1 MIKNAKYLCI
11 SDSIF
16 NNMFQLDQQY
26 VTRTDLTK
34 NYNFFL
40 VKSHENSNEKKST
53 KAIIKPDVVDAFY
66 VGHSSV
72 LSSAL

>member
-34 NYNFFL
+34 NYHFVV
-40 VKSHENSNEKKST
+40 VKSHENSHEKKST
-53 KAIIKPDVVDAFY
+53 KAINLM
-66 VGHSSV
+66 
-72 LSSAL
+72 LSMPFM

>member
-1 MIKNAKYLCI
+1 MIKNAKDLCI

-16 NNMFQLDQQY
+16 NNMFPLDQQY

-40 VKSHENSNEKKST
+40 VKSHENSNEKNQQRQLLNLM
-53 KAIIKPDVVDAFY
+53 
-66 VGHSSV
+66 
-72 LSSAL
+72 LSMPFM